1 MNNAETNKPL
11 PVWTLFVRV
20 THWQV
25 AVFVMVNFFNDTG
38 FWHRFIDYACL
49 SLVLARIIYGLFLTK
64 TASSQFY
71 IPTISNIKLHISDI
85 KAQHRSPHVG
95 HNPLGQWAV
104 YVMWTLILLL
114 ALTGWLSRTDAYWGE
129 DWPVDLHAFFSN
141 TLMLMVILHV
151 SAIALISKLQKRNL
165 VKSMIN
171 GKSE

>member
-1 MNNAETNKPL
+1 MSKAETIRQQ

-20 THWQV
+20 THWLV
-25 AVFVMVNFFNDTG
+25 AVFVIVNFFNDTG
-38 FWHRFIDYACL
+38 FWHRFIGYACL
-49 SLVLARIIYGLFLTK
+49 VLVLSRIIYGLFLTK
-64 TASSQFY
+64 AASSKFY
-71 IPTISNIKLHISDI
+71 IPSLANIKLHISDL
-85 KAQHRSPHVG
+85 KAQHRSAPVG

-104 YVMWTLILLL
+104 YAIWILIMLL
-114 ALTGWLSRTDAYWGE
+114 AFTGWLSRTDAYWGE

-165 VKSMIN
+165 VKSMIA